1 MNALDAAYHTVHEYV
16 GGAAALA
23 ARLGIRSAAV
33 LNSKVNPNTST
44 HHLRL
49 DEAIKLMVFTNDYRL
64 LQAINYELGF
74 ISIPIPSKCTD
85 TEINVMN
92 HVLDIGHRK
101 GELCATIK
109 DIFEDGI
116 VTRDEAKTFR
126 ALASRI
132 CSGVMSLANQ
142 LDSLSNK
149 KPTPTSIGVGYG
161 PLRQQR
167 I

>member
-49 DEAIKLMVFTNDYRL
+49 DEAISLMVLTDDYRI
-64 LQAINYELGF
+64 LQAMNFQLGF
-74 ISIPIPSKCTD
+74 ISIPIPDKASD

-116 VTRDEAKTFR
+116 VTTEEARTFR
-126 ALASRI
+126 ALANRI
-132 CSGVMSLANQ
+132 CSGVMALANE
-142 LDSLSNK
+142 LDGLSKK
-149 KPTPTSIGVGYG
+149 KPAKASTSAGRSVASTTVT
-161 PLRQQR
+161 
-167 I
+167 

>member
-1 MNALDAAYHTVHEYV
+1 MNALDAAYHTVHDYI

-23 ARLGIRSAAV
+23 TRMGIRSAAV

-49 DEAIKLMVFTNDYRL
+49 DEAIKLMVLTDDYRL

-74 ISIPIPSKCTD
+74 ISIPLPSKCTD

-92 HVLDIGHRK
+92 HVLDIGHHK
-101 GELCATIK
+101 GELCVTIK

-116 VTRDEAKTFR
+116 VTVEEARTFR
-126 ALASRI
+126 TLANRI
-132 CSGVMSLANQ
+132 CSAVMSLAGE
-142 LDSLSNK
+142 LDTLSKK
-149 KPTPTSIGVGYG
+149 KP
-161 PLRQQR
+161 R
-167 I
+167 